1 MAFSSA
7 RARALA
13 VTTLVLRII
22 TLGLLAASLAVIAS
36 LARTQYDVGHVDI
49 IGDYDAFSYI
59 VGVAPRELFGV
70 NFQDLYTFRYVLSV
84 AAIGCA
90 YTLILIPLAIMS
102 VVKGKRFGST
112 SAARILIFTDV
123 VFCALF
129 TSGGAAGLGLVVD
142 NQRINGKYF
151 DHGLRKFYTFFDTSC
166 GLLLASAIYTVVIIK
181 VSVYSK

>member
-1 MAFSSA
+1 MQRACINPCGNNNNCNASTNHLKSETQMAFSSA

-70 NFQDLYTFRYVLSV
+70 NFQDLYTFR
-84 AAIGCA
+84 
-90 YTLILIPLAIMS
+90 
-102 VVKGKRFGST
+102 
-112 SAARILIFTDV
+112 
-123 VFCALF
+123 
-129 TSGGAAGLGLVVD
+129 
-142 NQRINGKYF
+142 
-151 DHGLRKFYTFFDTSC
+151 
-166 GLLLASAIYTVVIIK
+166 
-181 VSVYSK
+181 